1 MVSRLRIALGMTLIF
16 AFLFGTPVFAG
27 GWAVITLDD
36 LPTYI
41 AAGEPLT
48 VGFTV
53 LQHGKTPLDG
63 LEPTVTAYLNNEQ
76 KFVVEAEPDGPSG
89 HYTAKL
95 IFPKE
100 GDWRWSIRAFGME
113 QLMPTLRISE
123 PVVEVVSQPDVKSE
137 SLAKSESMLRIVRLS
152 ALGVGLGGLIFAFRR
167 RSRLGMALAV
177 VCLSVGV
184 GSFMT
189 APAVPAVEAQ
199 VESSSEVLSESSVS
213 QVELGGQLFVAK
225 GCIACHA
232 NNKVENASD
241 YWRTDAGPNLT
252 TFSASPEAL
261 RLRLK
266 DPSSVKSDT
275 QMPDLN
281 LSEFEIEA
289 LIVFINSK

>member
-1 MVSRLRIALGMTLIF
+1 
-16 AFLFGTPVFAG
+16 
-27 GWAVITLDD
+27 
-36 LPTYI
+36 
-41 AAGEPLT
+41 
-48 VGFTV
+48 
-53 LQHGKTPLDG
+53 
-63 LEPTVTAYLNNEQ
+63 
-76 KFVVEAEPDGPSG
+76 
-89 HYTAKL
+89 
-95 IFPKE
+95 
-100 GDWRWSIRAFGME
+100 
-113 QLMPTLRISE
+113 
-123 PVVEVVSQPDVKSE
+123 
-137 SLAKSESMLRIVRLS
+137 
-152 ALGVGLGGLIFAFRR
+152 
-167 RSRLGMALAV
+167 MALAV